1 MTQMVKIDI
10 DLVQYL
16 TEVAEIIEIL
26 DDGIKFLTTKNGVV
40 MRETVG
46 KWGQVLCEEN
56 GVIWIEDYTE
66 ESWQVDKTED
76 IVMQINLP
84 EGVEEVVKAT
94 SDVELT
100 EMCEVAM
107 EKAMN
112 MDEIAIKLKE
122 GVSPE
127 DFVDALN
134 KPASDVELTEMAEIA
149 VEKPKKATKKKAKAV
164 K

>member
-1 MTQMVKIDI
+1 MKQMVKIDI

-16 TEVAEIIEIL
+16 AELAEIVEIL

-56 GVIWIEDYTE
+56 GVIWIEDDDEQSLSVSLDKDLTE
-66 ESWQVDKTED
+66 EIIIK
-76 IVMQINLP
+76 
-84 EGVEEVVKAT
+84 
-94 SDVELT
+94 
-100 EMCEVAM
+100 
-107 EKAMN
+107 MN
-112 MDEIAIKLKE
+112 E

-134 KPASDVELTEMAEIA
+134 KPVSDAELTEMAEIT

>member
-16 TEVAEIIEIL
+16 AEVAEIVEIL

-40 MRETVG
+40 MRETIG

-56 GVIWIEDYTE
+56 GAIWIEDDDEQSLSVSLDKDLTE
-66 ESWQVDKTED
+66 EIIIK
-76 IVMQINLP
+76 
-84 EGVEEVVKAT
+84 
-94 SDVELT
+94 
-100 EMCEVAM
+100 
-107 EKAMN
+107 MN
-112 MDEIAIKLKE
+112 E

-134 KPASDVELTEMAEIA
+134 KPASDTELTEMAEIT
-149 VEKPKKATKKKAKAV
+149 VEKPKKATKKKVKAV

>member
-1 MTQMVKIDI
+1 MKQMVKIDI
-10 DLVQYL
+10 DLIQYISEL
-16 TEVAEIIEIL
+16 AEIVEIL

-56 GVIWIEDYTE
+56 GVIWIEDDDEQSLSVSLDKDLTE
-66 ESWQVDKTED
+66 EIIIK
-76 IVMQINLP
+76 
-84 EGVEEVVKAT
+84 
-94 SDVELT
+94 
-100 EMCEVAM
+100 
-107 EKAMN
+107 MN
-112 MDEIAIKLKE
+112 E

-134 KPASDVELTEMAEIA
+134 KPASDTELTEMAEIT
-149 VEKPKKATKKKAKAV
+149 VEKPKKTTKKKVKAV